1 MIPHEVEQWRLLAEA
16 YCGPLDADLILAVIW
31 QESSGDQWA
40 YRYEP
45 QYQYFLDVKSGKPLY
60 RSHLSGAANRLEAL
74 RLLGSTEFNAQS
86 ASYGLMQV
94 MGAVA
99 REHGMTG
106 WLTALCDPNI
116 GIKFG
121 CKHLV
126 GHYQRNGNDIDTA
139 LLRYNGGQDYP
150 GKIIEKLR
158 AIKNK

>member
-1 MIPHEVEQWRLLAEA
+1 MIPVEVDKWREVVQIHR
-16 YCGPLDADLILAVIW
+16 GPLDADLILAVIW

-45 QYQYFLDVKSGKPLY
+45 QYQYFVDVKSGKPLH

-99 REHGMTG
+99 REHDMHG
-106 WLTALCDPNI
+106 WLTALCDPNV

-121 CKHLV
+121 CKHLI
-126 GHYQRNGNDIDTA
+126 GHYKRNGDDIDTA
-139 LLRYNGGQDYP
+139 LLRYNGGHEYP
-150 GKIIEKLR
+150 NKIAEKLR
-158 AIKNK
+158 TIKGR